1 MNQGGNLFDLSGR
14 AVLVTGAGRGLG
26 RAMALAAVRAGA
38 RVVGVARS
46 AGQLRE
52 AAAEAAELGGELV
65 PLPWDVADIDRLDDL
80 IEAATER
87 VGLLTGVVHGAGIQV
102 RAPATEIKPDQWR
115 SLMRVNLEAP
125 FFLSVAL
132 ANRQRAAGVTGQ
144 TDASHIFI
152 ASLTSFIA
160 VPDTAAYSASKSG
173 LLGVVRS
180 LAVEW
185 ARDGIRA
192 NAIAPGYYH
201 TELTDALFTDPKK
214 HAWLLSRIPMGRTGE
229 PEDLAGATVFL
240 LSAASRY
247 ITGQVVTVDGGWLA
261 S

>member
-1 MNQGGNLFDLSGR
+1 MNSGSDLFDLSGR
-14 AVLVTGAGRGLG
+14 TVLVTGAGRGLG

-46 AGQLRE
+46 TGQLSE
-52 AAAEAAELGGELV
+52 AAAAAAALGGELV
-65 PLPWDVADIDRLDDL
+65 PLPWDVADIDRLEGL
-80 IEAATER
+80 VEAATAR
-87 VGLLTGVVHGAGIQV
+87 AGLVTGVVHGAGVQV
-102 RAPATEIKPDQWR
+102 RALAAEITPAQWR

-132 ANRQRAAGVTGQ
+132 ANRQRAASGAGQ
-144 TDASHIFI
+144 TGASHVFI
-152 ASLTSFIA
+152 ASLTSSIG
-160 VPDTAAYSASKSG
+160 VPGTAAYSASKSG

-185 ARDGIRA
+185 AGDGIRA

-201 TELTDALFTDPKK
+201 TDLTDALFTDPAKR
-214 HAWLLSRIPMGRTGE
+214 AWLRSRIPMGRTGE

-240 LSAASRY
+240 LSAASLY
-247 ITGQVVTVDGGWLA
+247 ITGQVITVDGGWLA